1 VRRPGAGRPG
11 GEVARAYRDAP
22 RTPRGTA
29 WREASFCVVD
39 LELTGLDP
47 RRHEIVSWGAVCV
60 EGGRVVCGSAAE
72 GLVRPLRGVP
82 AEAVRVHG
90 LRTADLADAPPLH
103 EALDELLAVMAGRV
117 LVAHAAWVER
127 AFLGRAL
134 RAAGVRLRSPVLDTR
149 ALGRLWLAGTGAR
162 PPAVLSLA
170 GLATALGLPSHRPHE
185 ASGDALTTAQVFVAL
200 ATLLEGAGPE
210 TVATLAAA
218 DARLRVQPP

>member
-22 RTPRGTA
+22 RTPRGTP

-47 RRHEIVSWGAVCV
+47 RRHEIVSWGAVCID
-60 EGGRVVCGSAAE
+60 GGRVVCGSAAE

-134 RAAGVRLRSPVLDTR
+134 RASGVRLRSPVLDTC

-162 PPAVLSLA
+162 PPATLSLA

-210 TVATLAAA
+210 TVGTLAAA
-218 DARLRVQPP
+218 AARLRVQPP